1 MAKLPQKTVEK
12 HLAHQLQIQAETMAR
27 RGIAAEIIN
36 RELRGLESAIRAEL
50 WHVVMS
56 GGGAA

>member
-1 MAKLPQKTVEK
+1 MAKLPQKTAEK

-27 RGIAAEIIN
+27 RGIDPEAIENEI
-36 RELRGLESAIRAEL
+36 RALECAIRAEL